1 MVPAVLTRL
10 RGRGQSRGRNPDL
23 VHRLVGIATVIGIT
37 LQIPRR
43 RPNRVSVARKDVV
56 TAHRAS
62 MKMKTRLRTRTLEP
76 AATAKSAPE
85 IHLLTHRDTA
95 ADGTVIRTGT
105 GLRGLTV
112 TVVVNTVVTDTD
124 PGLRRRMTA
133 MMRSALRMVRM
144 PVAKPV
150 AAESV
155 TSTASARRS
164 ATVTTTAKTEKEN
177 ATVIATG
184 TEIGRGKR
192 SAPLAGTGP
201 APHRTITPTTIG
213 TTVHHAA
220 VVRRKRSGKRKETV
234 RLVEKRVR
242 PRLKKASSRFK
253 AAPNRSWQM
262 RRLTRP
268 RCRLRPKVCLILEHP
283 RLRRRPRARRR
294 LEPVTAIAIVKEKR
308 TRSGRARL
316 GATACRSRQRRTG
329 LPKAPTRTR
338 SSARHATA
346 SACSRKRSAGRLFKI
361 LRLAVVRKESAD
373 TMDTR
378 MISRLPHQR
387 VPAQSASGTAAA
399 RDAEAA
405 KPRPAAAAAGK
416 IAATVAGRG
425 G

>member
-1 MVPAVLTRL
+1 
-10 RGRGQSRGRNPDL
+10 
-23 VHRLVGIATVIGIT
+23 
-37 LQIPRR
+37 
-43 RPNRVSVARKDVV
+43 
-56 TAHRAS
+56 
-62 MKMKTRLRTRTLEP
+62 MKTRLRTRTLEP

-105 GLRGLTV
+105 GLRALTV

-164 ATVTTTAKTEKEN
+164 ATATTTAKTEKEN
-177 ATVIATG
+177 ATATVIATG

-201 APHRTITPTTIG
+201 APHRTIIPTMIG
-213 TTVHHAA
+213 TTVRHAVA
-220 VVRRKRSGKRKETV
+220 VRRKRSGKRKETV

-253 AAPNRSWQM
+253 AALNQSWQV

-268 RCRLRPKVCLILEHP
+268 RCRLRPKVCLILEHL
-283 RLRRRPRARRR
+283 RLRRRPRDLRR

-308 TRSGRARL
+308 IRTGRARL
-316 GATACRSRQRRTG
+316 DATACRSRQRRTG

-338 SSARHATA
+338 LSARHATA
-346 SACSRKRSAGRLFKI
+346 SACSRKRSAGPLFKI
-361 LRLAVVRKESAD
+361 LRLAVVRRESAD

-378 MISRLPHQR
+378 TISRLPHQR
-387 VPAQSASGTAAA
+387 VPAQSASATAAAA
-399 RDAEAA
+399 RDAEAV
-405 KPRPAAAAAGK
+405 KPRPAATETVK
-416 IAATVAGRG
+416 SAATVAGRG